1 MPEKETYDDWKD
13 TNGLDATGR
22 VSWFPHMTDEWQ
34 EMTERKTRE
43 LLESN
48 ASSNDG
54 EVPSSVRLIRE
65 DQAYVVDGRTK
76 SVAEL

>member
-1 MPEKETYDDWKD
+1 
-13 TNGLDATGR
+13 
-22 VSWFPHMTDEWQ
+22 MTEEWQ
-34 EMTERKTRE
+34 EMTERKTKE

-48 ASSNDG
+48 APSDDG